1 MQRFFYG
8 VGACLLMVLAVS
20 CASTESQDRRRTVE
34 EIFAEAMEAY
44 NDGDWIDALA
54 KFDIIK
60 LQYPTS
66 QFAADAQYYVAEVNY
81 RRGEF
86 ILAAFNYSVVRR
98 SFPTSPRAKESAF
111 KIGTCYEE
119 LALPADRDQ
128 DYTQKAIAAYTEFQ
142 SIYPRDSLALVSLA
156 RIRSL
161 RDRLAERYMVIAEH
175 YQKTESRKS
184 ALIYYNLVLAEY
196 PDSHYYEEAIVRKI
210 RVLYDFARYDE
221 ARSAIALY
229 RTTVP
234 DPTMAAE
241 VDELE
246 RSLP

>member
-1 MQRFFYG
+1 MQRTCTLLILWSLTMF
-8 VGACLLMVLAVS
+8 VGS
-20 CASTESQDRRRTVE
+20 CASTDSQDRRRTVD
-34 EIFAEAMEAY
+34 EIFGEAMEAY

-66 QFAADAQYYVAEVNY
+66 QYAADAQYYVAEVNY

-86 ILAAFNYSVVRR
+86 ILAAFNYNVVRR

-142 SIYPRDSLALVSLA
+142 SIYPRDSLALVSLD
-156 RIRSL
+156 RIRAL

-175 YQKTESRKS
+175 YLKTDSRKAS
-184 ALIYYNLVLAEY
+184 LVYYNLVLAEY
-196 PDSHYYEEAIVRKI
+196 PDSHYYEEALVRKA
-210 RVLYDFARYDE
+210 RVLFDMARYDE
-221 ARSAIALY
+221 ARSTIALY
-229 RTTVP
+229 RTTVSQP
-234 DPTMAAE
+234 VMKAE
-241 VDELE
+241 IDELE
-246 RSLP
+246 RNLP